1 MNQNIVNKMEI
12 LWLQNKY
19 LNNKSGDESME
30 EWINKIHQGNA
41 IELAKKMPDDSVDM
55 VFTSPPYS
63 S

>member
-30 EWINKIHQGNA
+30 ECINKIHQGNA
-41 IELAKKMPDDSVDM
+41 IELAKIMPDDSVDM